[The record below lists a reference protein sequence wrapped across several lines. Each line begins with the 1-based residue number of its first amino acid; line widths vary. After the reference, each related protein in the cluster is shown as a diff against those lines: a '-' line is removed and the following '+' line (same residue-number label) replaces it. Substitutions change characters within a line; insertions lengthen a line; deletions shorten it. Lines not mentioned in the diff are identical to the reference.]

1 MDTDVIGKIED
12 KIQQLGIFIE
22 AIEKIKPGDTL
33 ESKVK
38 PLFAKEDY
46 MYMLNEATH
55 LVRFLKEVG
64 YDFKKSKIISD
75 FYESVKDSAYKRRFV
90 IVDGNIEEAVKGTIS
105 DRLKELEKSGVIEQ
119 IKNILEQ
126 EVKF

>member
-1 MDTDVIGKIED
+1 MDTEVIGRIED

-64 YDFKKSKIISD
+64 YDFKESKIISD
-75 FYESVKDSAYKRRFV
+75 FYDTVKDSAYKRRFV
-90 IVDGNIEEAVKGTIS
+90 IVDGNIEEVVKGSIT
-105 DRLKELEKSGVIEQ
+105 DRLRELENSGIIEQ
-119 IKNILEQ
+119 VKNLLEQ
-126 EVKF
+126 GVKF

>member
-1 MDTDVIGKIED
+1 MNTEVISKIEH

-46 MYMLNEATH
+46 MYMFNEATH
-55 LVRFLKEVG
+55 LVRFLKEID
-64 YDFKKSKIISD
+64 YDFKESEVISD
-75 FYESVKDSAYKRRFV
+75 FYDKIKDSAYKRRFV
-90 IVDGNIEEAVKGTIS
+90 IVDGNIEEAIKGTIS

-126 EVKF
+126 EV